1 MFKETNLLRAKAKRF
16 GAPVL
21 AVGLAF
27 ATGAVV
33 FTHQHV
39 NAATAAADT
48 PIAPITNASIDPL
61 LALDQATE
69 AVASRVTPAVVN
81 IAVTSHR
88 TEQPAMESQ
97 GEDQSEG
104 QGPGEDQGDNPFS
117 QFFGPG
123 QGQRRGMPGQ
133 GQGQRQLEH
142 GIGSGVIISPDG
154 YIVTNNHVV
163 DGAVEV
169 RVTLHDRR
177 SFPAKVIGTDK
188 LTDLAVVK
196 IDAKDLPAIDW
207 GDSTKL
213 VPGQSVLAI
222 GSPFGYFRFSVTRGI
237 VSAVDRPNP
246 YSDDARKPG
255 GFIQTD
261 AAINPGNS
269 GGPLVNAHGQL
280 VGINTFLISESGGFS
295 GAGFAIPTQTVHPV
309 VDSLI
314 KNGVVHHGYLGVG
327 LNDVTPE
334 NAKFFNLTGNTGA
347 LIASVTPDSPASR
360 AGLKTGDVVTGVNGR
375 TVETGS
381 DLQVIVS
388 EDAPGSKIQLD
399 VMRNGH
405 PEKVD
410 LTVGEYHKDQQVA
423 ANSSDESGHARL
435 GIAISDLTPDVRQ
448 QLNLPPD
455 VKGVAVAQVQ
465 PGSPAEDAGLNGGDV
480 ILEINRKPVSSADQ
494 FRSDVKSAPEN
505 QDMLLRV
512 WANGGTSYRVVH
524 PEVASGSNGE

>member
-1 MFKETNLLRAKAKRF
+1 MSQETNLLSAKAKKF
-16 GAPVL
+16 AAPTL
-21 AVGLAF
+21 AA
-27 ATGAVV
+27 GAVL
-33 FTHQHV
+33 FAGALIMGHTHV
-39 NAATAAADT
+39 NAAMSGDN
-48 PIAPITNASIDPL
+48 PIAPINNSSIDPL
-61 LALDQATE
+61 LSLDQATE

-88 TEQPAMESQ
+88 TEQPAME
-97 GEDQSEG
+97 G
-104 QGPGEDQGDNPFS
+104 QGGGEDQGQEENPFS

-123 QGQRRGMPGQ
+123 PGQRRGMPGQ

-154 YIVTNNHVV
+154 YIVPNNRVA

-169 RVTLHDRR
+169 RVPLHDRR

-196 IDAKDLPAIDW
+196 IDAKDLPTIGW

-222 GSPFGYFRFSVTRGI
+222 GNPFGYFRFSVTRGI

-255 GFIQTD
+255 DFIQTD

-280 VGINTFLISESGGFS
+280 IGINTFLISENGGFS

-309 VDSLI
+309 VESLI

-360 AGLKTGDVVTGVNGR
+360 AGLKEGDVVTAVNGNP
-375 TVETGS
+375 VENGG

-405 PEKVD
+405 AQKLD
-410 LTVGEYHKDQQVA
+410 LTVGGKKQKKNET
-423 ANSSDESGHARL
+423 SCAR
-435 GIAISDLTPDVRQ
+435 A
-448 QLNLPPD
+448 
-455 VKGVAVAQVQ
+455 
-465 PGSPAEDAGLNGGDV
+465 
-480 ILEINRKPVSSADQ
+480 
-494 FRSDVKSAPEN
+494 
-505 QDMLLRV
+505 
-512 WANGGTSYRVVH
+512 
-524 PEVASGSNGE
+524 

>member
-1 MFKETNLLRAKAKRF
+1 MNKETNLLRANGKR
-16 GAPVL
+16 L
-21 AVGLAF
+21 AVPMAAAALVLF
-27 ATGAVV
+27 SGALI
-33 FTHQHV
+33 FGHNHV
-39 NAATAAADT
+39 NAAVT
-48 PIAPITNASIDPL
+48 PENTIAPINNASIDPL

-69 AVASRVTPAVVN
+69 AVASHVTPAVVN
-81 IAVTSHR
+81 IAVTSRGH
-88 TEQPAMESQ
+88 EQAAEAQ
-97 GEDQSEG
+97 GEDQGPSG
-104 QGPGEDQGDNPFS
+104 QDNPFS

-123 QGQRRGMPGQ
+123 FGQQFGHGMPGM
-133 GQGQRQLEH
+133 GRGQRQIEH

-154 YIVTNNHVV
+154 YIITNNHVV
-163 DGAVEV
+163 DGAMEV

-177 SFPAKVIGTDK
+177 TFPAKVIGTDK

-196 IDAKDLPAIDW
+196 IDAKDLPTIAW

-213 VPGQSVLAI
+213 IPGQSVLAI
-222 GSPFGYFRFSVTRGI
+222 GNPFGYFRFSITRGI

-269 GGPLVNAHGQL
+269 GGPLVNAHGEL
-280 VGINTFLISESGGFS
+280 IGINTFLISDTGNFS

-309 VDSLI
+309 VESLI

-327 LNDVTPE
+327 LNDVTPD
-334 NAKFFNLTGNTGA
+334 NAHFFNLPGNSGA

-360 AGLKTGDVVTGVNGR
+360 AGLKQGDVVTGVDGR
-375 TVETGS
+375 SVETGS

-410 LTVGEYHKDQQVA
+410 LTVGEYHKNTEVA
-423 ANSSDESGHARL
+423 AAAKDESGHARL

-448 QLNLPPD
+448 QLHLDSD
-455 VKGVAVAQVQ
+455 VQGVAVAQVQ
-465 PGSPAEDAGLNGGDV
+465 PGSPAEDAGLTGGDV
-480 ILEINRKPVSSADQ
+480 ITELNRKPVTSADQ
-494 FRSDVKSAPEN
+494 FRNEVKALPAGK
-505 QDMLLRV
+505 DMLVTV
-512 WANGGTSYRVVH
+512 WSNGGTTFRVVH
-524 PEVASGSNGE
+524 PESTSGSNGM

>member
-1 MFKETNLLRAKAKRF
+1 MSTETNLLRAQLKRF
-16 GAPVL
+16 TAPLLALVLILFAGAFIL
-21 AVGLAF
+21 GRKN
-27 ATGAVV
+27 
-33 FTHQHV
+33 V
-39 NAATAAADT
+39 NAATTPDGPTT
-48 PIAPITNASIDPL
+48 PINNSSIDPL

-69 AVASRVTPAVVN
+69 AVASHVTPAVVN
-81 IAVTSHR
+81 IAVTSRGH
-88 TEQPAMESQ
+88 EQPAEAQ
-97 GEDQSEG
+97 GEDQG
-104 QGPGEDQGDNPFS
+104 QEDNPFS

-123 QGQRRGMPGQ
+123 FGQQFGHGGPGMGNGQ
-133 GQGQRQLEH
+133 KQIEH

-163 DGAVEV
+163 DGAMEV

-196 IDAKDLPAIDW
+196 IDATNLPTIGW

-222 GSPFGYFRFSVTRGI
+222 GNPFGYFRFSVTRGI

-246 YSDDARKPG
+246 YSDDARKPAD
-255 GFIQTD
+255 FIQTD

-269 GGPLVNAHGQL
+269 GGPLVNARGQL
-280 VGINTFLISESGGFS
+280 VGINTFLISNTGSFS

-309 VDSLI
+309 VEALI

-334 NAKFFNLTGNTGA
+334 NAKFFNLSGNTGA
-347 LIASVTPDSPASR
+347 LIASVTPNSPASR
-360 AGLKTGDVVTGVNGR
+360 GGLKEGDVVTAVNGQP
-375 TVETGS
+375 VETGS

-410 LTVGEYHKDQQVA
+410 LTVGEYHKDQEVATA
-423 ANSSDESGHARL
+423 ANEESGHPRL

-448 QLNLPPD
+448 QLNLPED

-465 PGSPAEDAGLNGGDV
+465 PGSPAEDAGLQGGDV
-480 ILEINRKPVSSADQ
+480 ILEVNRKAVTSADQ
-494 FRSDVKSAPEN
+494 FRNDVKQAPADK
-505 QDMLLRV
+505 DMLLLV
-512 WANGGTSYRVVH
+512 WANGGSSYRVVH
-524 PEVASGSNGE
+524 PAAEGSTGM

>member
-1 MFKETNLLRAKAKRF
+1 MSNKTNLLRAKARRF
-16 GAPVL
+16 GVPVL

-27 ATGAVV
+27 STGAII
-33 FTHQHV
+33 FSHQHV
-39 NAATAAADT
+39 NAATAADS
-48 PIAPITNASIDPL
+48 PIAPINNASIDPL
-61 LALDQATE
+61 LSLDQATE

-97 GEDQSEG
+97 GDDQG
-104 QGPGEDQGDNPFS
+104 QDDQGDNPFS

-123 QGQRRGMPGQ
+123 FGPRRGMPGM
-133 GQGQRQLEH
+133 GQGQRQIEH

-196 IDAKDLPAIDW
+196 IDAKDLPAVAW
-207 GDSTKL
+207 GDSTQL

-222 GSPFGYFRFSVTRGI
+222 GNPFGFRFSVTRGI
-237 VSAVDRPNP
+237 VSAIDRPNL
-246 YSDDARKPG
+246 SDDARKPG

-280 VGINTFLISESGGFS
+280 VGINTFLISQTGEFS

-360 AGLKTGDVVTGVNGR
+360 AGLKEGDVVTGVNGHS
-375 TVETGS
+375 VETGS

-388 EDAPGSKIQLD
+388 EDAPGSKIELD

-405 PEKVD
+405 PEKVN

-423 ANSSDESGHARL
+423 ASTSDPSGHARL
-435 GIAISDLTPDVRQ
+435 GIAIADLTPDVRQ
-448 QLNLPPD
+448 QLNLPSD

-465 PGSPAEDAGLNGGDV
+465 PGSPAEDAGLSGGDV
-480 ILEINRKPVSSADQ
+480 ILEINRKPVTSADQ
-494 FRSDVKSAPEN
+494 FRNDVKSAPANE
-505 QDMLLRV
+505 DMLLRV
-512 WANGGTSYRVVH
+512 WANGGTTYRVVH
-524 PEVASGSNGE
+524 PESASGSNGE

>member
-1 MFKETNLLRAKAKRF
+1 VNKETNLLRARAKAYA
-16 GAPVL
+16 APM
-21 AVGLAF
+21 AAF
-27 ATGAVV
+27 ALVLSTGALIVG
-33 FTHQHV
+33 HRHV
-39 NAATAAADT
+39 DAATAAENSAT
-48 PIAPITNASIDPL
+48 PINNASIDPL

-88 TEQPAMESQ
+88 SEQSAME
-97 GEDQSEG
+97 GEGGGNDQ
-104 QGPGEDQGDNPFS
+104 DDNPFS

-123 QGQRRGMPGQ
+123 QGQGPGFGHGMPGQ
-133 GQGQRQLEH
+133 GRGQRQIEH

-154 YIVTNNHVV
+154 YIITNNHVV
-163 DGAVEV
+163 DGAMEV

-196 IDAKDLPAIDW
+196 INATDLPTIAW

-222 GSPFGYFRFSVTRGI
+222 GNPFGQFQFSVTRGI
-237 VSAVDRPNP
+237 VSAVDRSNP
-246 YSDDARKPG
+246 FRDDARKPG

-280 VGINTFLISESGGFS
+280 VGINTFLISDTGNFS
-295 GAGFAIPTQTVHPV
+295 GAGFAIPTQTIHPV

-327 LNDVTPE
+327 LNDVTPD

-360 AGLKTGDVVTGVNGR
+360 AGLKEGDVVTGVNGHP
-375 TVETGS
+375 VENGG
-381 DLQVIVS
+381 DLQVVVS
-388 EDAPGSKIQLD
+388 EEAPGSKIKLD
-399 VMRNGH
+399 VMRNGR
-405 PEKVD
+405 PEQID
-410 LTVGEYHKDQQVA
+410 LTVGEYHKNQEVA
-423 ANSSDESGHARL
+423 AAATDESGHARL

-448 QLNLPPD
+448 QLQLGSD
-455 VKGVAVAQVQ
+455 VQGVAVAQVQ
-465 PGSPAEDAGLNGGDV
+465 PGSPAEDAGLTGGDV
-480 ILEINRKPVSSADQ
+480 IMEVNRKPVTSAEQ
-494 FRSDVKSAPEN
+494 FRNEVKQLPAGK
-505 QDMLLRV
+505 DMLLRV
-512 WANGGTSYRVVH
+512 WANGGTTFRVVH
-524 PEVASGSNGE
+524 PASDSGANGE

>member
-1 MFKETNLLRAKAKRF
+1 MTKETNLLRARAKAYA
-16 GAPVL
+16 APLV
-21 AVGLAF
+21 AF
-27 ATGAVV
+27 ALVLSTGAVIV
-33 FTHQHV
+33 GHRHV
-39 NAATAAADT
+39 DAATGIDNNN
-48 PIAPITNASIDPL
+48 IAPINNASIDPL

-88 TEQPAMESQ
+88 TEQQAEAQ
-97 GEDQSEG
+97 GD
-104 QGPGEDQGDNPFS
+104 DQGQEENPFS
-117 QFFGPG
+117 QFFG
-123 QGQRRGMPGQ
+123 QGGPQFGHGMPGQ
-133 GQGQRQLEH
+133 GPGQRQIQH

-163 DGAVEV
+163 DGAMEV

-196 IDAKDLPAIDW
+196 IDAKDLPTIGW

-222 GSPFGYFRFSVTRGI
+222 GNPFGQFQFSVTRGI
-237 VSAVDRPNP
+237 VSAVDRSNP
-246 YSDDARKPG
+246 FRDDARKPG

-269 GGPLVNAHGQL
+269 GGPLVNAHGEL
-280 VGINTFLISESGGFS
+280 IGINTFLISDTGNFS

-309 VDSLI
+309 VESLI

-360 AGLKTGDVVTGVNGR
+360 AGLKEGDVVTAVNGHP
-375 TVETGS
+375 VENGG

-405 PEKVD
+405 QENID
-410 LTVGEYHKDQQVA
+410 LTVGEYHKNQEVA
-423 ANSSDESGHARL
+423 AAATDESGHPRL

-448 QLNLPPD
+448 QLQLGSD
-455 VKGVAVAQVQ
+455 VQGVAVAQVQ
-465 PGSPAEDAGLNGGDV
+465 PGSPAEDAGLTSGDV
-480 ILEINRKPVSSADQ
+480 ILEVNRKPVTSADQ
-494 FRSDVKSAPEN
+494 FRNEVKGYPAGK
-505 QDMLLRV
+505 DMLLRV
-512 WANGGTSYRVVH
+512 WANGGATYRVVH
-524 PEVASGSNGE
+524 PETASGANGE

>member
-1 MFKETNLLRAKAKRF
+1 MTEETNLLRAKAKAYA
-16 GAPVL
+16 APL
-21 AVGLAF
+21 LAF
-27 ATGAVV
+27 ALVLSTGALIVG
-33 FTHQHV
+33 HRHV
-39 NAATAAADT
+39 DAATAPDNTIT
-48 PIAPITNASIDPL
+48 PINNASIDPL

-81 IAVTSHR
+81 IAVTSHAP
-88 TEQPAMESQ
+88 EQPAEAQ
-97 GEDQSEG
+97 GD
-104 QGPGEDQGDNPFS
+104 DQGQSDNPFA

-123 QGQRRGMPGQ
+123 FGQQFGHGMPGQ
-133 GQGQRQLEH
+133 GQGQRQIEH

-163 DGAVEV
+163 DGAMEV

-196 IDAKDLPAIDW
+196 IDAKDLPTIGW

-222 GSPFGYFRFSVTRGI
+222 GNPFGYFRFSVTRGI

-246 YSDDARKPG
+246 YSDDPRKPG
-255 GFIQTD
+255 DFIQTD

-280 VGINTFLISESGGFS
+280 IGINTFLISNTGSFS

-309 VDSLI
+309 VDALI

-327 LNDVTPE
+327 LNDVTPD

-360 AGLKTGDVVTGVNGR
+360 AGLKQGDVVTGVNGQP
-375 TVETGS
+375 VETGS

-405 PEKVD
+405 PETVD
-410 LTVGEYHKDQQVA
+410 LTVGEYHKNQEVA
-423 ANSSDESGHARL
+423 TAASSESGHARL
-435 GIAISDLTPDVRQ
+435 GIAISDLSPDVRQ
-448 QLNLPPD
+448 QLNLPAQ
-455 VKGVAVAQVQ
+455 VQGVAVAQVQ
-465 PGSPAEDAGLNGGDV
+465 PGSPAEDAGLTSGDV
-480 ILEINRKPVSSADQ
+480 IQQIDRKPVTSADQ
-494 FRSDVKSAPEN
+494 FRNDVKQAPAN
-505 QDMLLRV
+505 KDVLLLV
-512 WANGGTSYRVVH
+512 WSNGGSSYRVVH
-524 PEVASGSNGE
+524 PQATSGSNGE

>member
-1 MFKETNLLRAKAKRF
+1 MREETNLLRARAKAYA
-16 GAPVL
+16 APLV
-21 AVGLAF
+21 AF
-27 ATGAVV
+27 ALVLSTGAIIVG
-33 FTHQHV
+33 HRHV
-39 NAATAAADT
+39 NAATAPDNT
-48 PIAPITNASIDPL
+48 IAPINNASIDPL

-88 TEQPAMESQ
+88 SQEQAEAEGGGDDQGQGQGQ
-97 GEDQSEG
+97 GE
-104 QGPGEDQGDNPFS
+104 NPFS
-117 QFFGPG
+117 QFFGQGTPG
-123 QGQRRGMPGQ
+123 QGH
-133 GQGQRQLEH
+133 GQRQIEH

-163 DGAVEV
+163 DGAMEV

-196 IDAKDLPAIDW
+196 INATDLPTIGW

-222 GSPFGYFRFSVTRGI
+222 GNPFGQFQFSVTRGI
-237 VSAVDRPNP
+237 VSAVDRSNP
-246 YSDDARKPG
+246 FRDDARKPG

-269 GGPLVNAHGQL
+269 GGPLVNAHGEL
-280 VGINTFLISESGGFS
+280 IGINTFLISDTGNFS

-309 VDSLI
+309 VEALM

-327 LNDVTPE
+327 LNDVTPD
-334 NAKFFNLTGNTGA
+334 NAKFFNLTQNTGA
-347 LIASVTPDSPASR
+347 LIASVSPDSPASR
-360 AGLKTGDVVTGVNGR
+360 GGLKEGDVVTSVNGHQ
-375 TVETGS
+375 VENGG
-381 DLQVIVS
+381 DLQVMVT

-405 PEKVD
+405 PEKID
-410 LTVGEYHKDQQVA
+410 LTVGEYHKNQEVA
-423 ANSSDESGHARL
+423 TAATDESGHARL

-448 QLNLPPD
+448 QLQLGSD
-455 VKGVAVAQVQ
+455 VQGVAVAQVQ
-465 PGSPAEDAGLNGGDV
+465 PGSPAEDAGLSSGDV
-480 ILEINRKPVSSADQ
+480 ILEVDRKPVTSAEQ
-494 FRSDVKSAPEN
+494 FRNELKDLPAGK
-505 QDMLLRV
+505 DMLLRV
-512 WANGGTSYRVVH
+512 WANGGTTFRVVH
-524 PEVASGSNGE
+524 PDSASGSNGE

>member
-1 MFKETNLLRAKAKRF
+1 MHEETNLLRARARAYA
-16 GAPVL
+16 APL
-21 AVGLAF
+21 AAF
-27 ATGAVV
+27 ALVLTTGAVIV
-33 FTHQHV
+33 GHRHV
-39 NAATAAADT
+39 NAATAADNT
-48 PIAPITNASIDPL
+48 IAPINNASIDPL

-88 TEQPAMESQ
+88 SEEQAEAEGGDDQGQGQ
-97 GEDQSEG
+97 GE
-104 QGPGEDQGDNPFS
+104 NPFS

-123 QGQRRGMPGQ
+123 FGQGGPQGMPGQ
-133 GQGQRQLEH
+133 GRGQRQLQH

-163 DGAVEV
+163 EGAMEV

-196 IDAKDLPAIDW
+196 INASDLPTIAW

-213 VPGQSVLAI
+213 VTGQSVLAI
-222 GSPFGYFRFSVTRGI
+222 GNPFGQFQFSVTRGI
-237 VSAVDRPNP
+237 VSAVDRSNP
-246 YSDDARKPG
+246 FRDDARKPG

-269 GGPLVNAHGQL
+269 GGPLVNAHGEL
-280 VGINTFLISESGGFS
+280 IGINTFLISDTGNFS

-309 VDSLI
+309 VESLI

-327 LNDVTPE
+327 LNDVTPD
-334 NAKFFNLTGNTGA
+334 NAKFFNMTENTGA

-360 AGLKTGDVVTGVNGR
+360 AGLKEGDVVTAVNGHP
-375 TVETGS
+375 VENGG

-405 PEKVD
+405 PEKID
-410 LTVGEYHKDQQVA
+410 LTVGEYHKNQEVA
-423 ANSSDESGHARL
+423 AASSDASGHARL

-448 QLNLPPD
+448 QLQLGSD
-455 VKGVAVAQVQ
+455 VQGVAVAQVQ
-465 PGSPAEDAGLNGGDV
+465 PGSPAEDAGLSSGDV
-480 ILEINRKPVSSADQ
+480 ILEINRKPVTSADQ
-494 FRSDVKSAPEN
+494 FRNEVKGLPEGK
-505 QDMLLRV
+505 DMLLRV
-512 WANGGTSYRVVH
+512 WANGGTSFRVVH
-524 PEVASGSNGE
+524 PDSASGSNGE

>member
-1 MFKETNLLRAKAKRF
+1 MEGEGGGN
-16 GAPVL
+16 
-21 AVGLAF
+21 
-27 ATGAVV
+27 
-33 FTHQHV
+33 
-39 NAATAAADT
+39 
-48 PIAPITNASIDPL
+48 
-61 LALDQATE
+61 DQ
-69 AVASRVTPAVVN
+69 
-81 IAVTSHR
+81 
-88 TEQPAMESQ
+88 
-97 GEDQSEG
+97 D
-104 QGPGEDQGDNPFS
+104 DNPFS

-123 QGQRRGMPGQ
+123 QQFGHGMPGQ
-133 GQGQRQLEH
+133 GQGQRQIEH

-163 DGAVEV
+163 DGAMEV

-196 IDAKDLPAIDW
+196 INATDLPTIAW

-222 GSPFGYFRFSVTRGI
+222 GNPFGQFQFSVTRGI
-237 VSAVDRPNP
+237 VSAVDRSNP
-246 YSDDARKPG
+246 FRDDARKPG

-280 VGINTFLISESGGFS
+280 VGINTFLISDTGNFS
-295 GAGFAIPTQTVHPV
+295 GAGFAIPTQTIHPV

-347 LIASVTPDSPASR
+347 LIASVSPDSPASR
-360 AGLKTGDVVTGVNGR
+360 AGLKEGDVVTAVNGHPI
-375 TVETGS
+375 ENGG
-381 DLQVIVS
+381 DLQVVVS

-399 VMRNGH
+399 VVRNGH
-405 PEKVD
+405 PEQID
-410 LTVGEYHKDQQVA
+410 LTVGEYHKNQEVA
-423 ANSSDESGHARL
+423 AAATDESGHARL

-448 QLNLPPD
+448 QLQLGSD
-455 VKGVAVAQVQ
+455 VQGVAIAQVQ
-465 PGSPAEDAGLNGGDV
+465 PGSPAEDAGLTGGDV
-480 ILEINRKPVSSADQ
+480 IMEVNRKPVTSADQ
-494 FRSDVKSAPEN
+494 FRNEVKQLPAGK
-505 QDMLLRV
+505 DMLLRV
-512 WANGGTSYRVVH
+512 WTNGGTTYRVVH
-524 PEVASGSNGE
+524 PASDSGSNGE